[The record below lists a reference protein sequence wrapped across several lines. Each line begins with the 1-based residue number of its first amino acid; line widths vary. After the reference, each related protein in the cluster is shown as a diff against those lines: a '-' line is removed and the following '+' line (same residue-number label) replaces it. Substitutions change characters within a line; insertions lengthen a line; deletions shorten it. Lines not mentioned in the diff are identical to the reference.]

1 PSQRAGE
8 SKIAMSP
15 LRTRSW
21 NVPHV
26 PIRTNVV
33 APTRASSSIAIAVD
47 GQPIPA
53 EAEESGTPRYVPV
66 NVTYSR
72 LLATSRDSSQRLA
85 TSGTLPG
92 SPGSRTYGATSPG
105 ASLRWY
111 WTLMRRLVPP
121 EASSPLGPRRGGP
134 AGPV

>member
-1 PSQRAGE
+1 
-8 SKIAMSP
+8 M
-15 LRTRSW
+15 
-21 NVPHV
+21 
-26 PIRTNVV
+26 
-33 APTRASSSIAIAVD
+33 AIAVE
-47 GQPIPA
+47 GQPIPVDVQ
-53 EAEESGTPRYVPV
+53 EIGTPRYVPV

-72 LLATSRDSSQRLA
+72 LLATSRDSSHRLA

-111 WTLMRRLVPP
+111 WTLIRRLVPP

-134 AGPV
+134 AGRGRTARARERRPRPRGRHRPWARPASRRGCW